1 VVSRVKKD
9 GDLIERARAVAG
21 IISPDNRV
29 DRVIEEVAFDR
40 EAELGKNIV
49 AGFEIVTD
57 SWVENGFAVDGLIAK
72 TGAPGLEKV
81 HTDGGAKDRA
91 LVRSEKIL
99 KRARGV
105 LGGIEWDGFRGGDSW
120 CWGIGSNRDDAD
132 ILWSQRG
139 GIGGK
144 GRK

>member
-1 VVSRVKKD
+1 MVGCVEEDR
-9 GDLIERARAVAG
+9 DLIEGPCAIAG
-21 IISPDNRV
+21 VIFPDDGV

-40 EAELGKNIV
+40 EAELGKDIV
-49 AGFEIVTD
+49 AGFEIVAD
-57 SWVENGFAVDGLIAK
+57 ARIENSFAINRLIAK

-105 LGGIEWDGFRGGDSW
+105 LGGVEWDGF
-120 CWGIGSNRDDAD
+120 
-132 ILWSQRG
+132 
-139 GIGGK
+139 
-144 GRK
+144 